1 MDSGSA
7 VVHRSVAVG
16 DMDAG
21 PGKEAEASSVVV
33 VVTVDVHSDAADPG
47 NSHL

>member
-1 MDSGSA
+1 MDFGSA
-7 VVHRSVAVG
+7 VVNRSVAAG

-33 VVTVDVHSDAADPG
+33 VVTVDVRSAAVDPD